1 VEHVRVVGSHCA
13 GPRNRLSNWLVA
25 PDDDTFGLRQRERE
39 RERETRLSLAQS
51 MALGD
56 TDPERNLPEESCLL
70 SAVLWCLRR
79 LASLDRKITMNDS
92 RWSAVD
98 EEAGQRMIKTNGL
111 GSVHPGLR

>member
-1 VEHVRVVGSHCA
+1 MEHVRVVGSHCA

-25 PDDDTFGLRQRERE
+25 PDDDTFGLRQRE